1 MSEHRNPRAFLGIV
15 VGYLPVSYYSEDFMQ
30 GLLELL
36 ETYIQ
41 SRYICIK
48 WPLWD
53 VFKKVN
59 GPQVKR
65 TLVGQKQIKEKLLF

>member
-1 MSEHRNPRAFLGIV
+1 MSEHKSPHAFLGIV
-15 VGYLPVSYYSEDFMQ
+15 VGYLPVSYYSEDLMQ

-41 SRYICIK
+41 SRYICSK
-48 WPLWD
+48 WPLWEI
-53 VFKKVN
+53 FKKVS